1 MFFPND
7 MKVSPKRT
15 IQFWLPVLL
24 FGILGTSFGFGVS
37 TLFPAGDTWMYD
49 WQLAQLASRQQADS
63 SIILLTLD
71 GDGPAGC
78 GPDRWNTATL
88 AQTISALNQAQAK
101 VIAPALPIGIPTS
114 PECGDIAGLAKLIEA
129 TKQAGNVVYP
139 SSVPDALASE
149 ASRIGVLDLEVD
161 EDGIFRRIP
170 VNVLEGDSDLLP
182 FGLAIVPRSTAGLTT
197 DTVKDGLLP
206 LVGRWADRPFHTYSF
221 GQIWELVTT
230 RDYSQLSTIV
240 KNKFVVLVPVGD
252 HTVALPT
259 AVETAAP
266 VGFLHANLL
275 QSALSH
281 SWIKKRTWEQGLVIT
296 FLLAML
302 AAWFPLRFPG
312 GWGLLSVGLLLI
324 GYWGL
329 TLLSFHTLK
338 EYWPF
343 VAPLVASAVAV
354 LGNISWSLYRG
365 RTRTEHQI
373 RRVSAQLVKNQE
385 QLIKKERLAK
395 QLNDEVTRAR
405 ELAEQSTQKYQEV
418 AASAER
424 HQNRLHHAQGEV
436 ETTRQRLQALQSQ
449 LDHLQRSMAP
459 RSITPTPLPDD
470 NLEQLR
476 QECESLGIFTRSSN
490 VLKVF
495 QDLKKAAHTNN
506 PILLLG
512 ETGTGKELFAQA
524 THHLSQR
531 SRGPFIS
538 INIAAIRPELF
549 ESELF
554 GSVKGA
560 YTGALARRGFLET
573 ADGGTLFL
581 DEIGELPL
589 SLQAKL
595 LRVLEE
601 GSFYRVGQS
610 SPTHVDVRIVT
621 ATNLDLIQ
629 EVSEGRYRED
639 LYYRLRSI
647 VLRLPPLRERGGEE
661 VDLLAHHF
669 LRELS
674 QGHPQQP
681 LHFTQAA
688 LQAIQSYDWPG
699 NIRELR
705 QTLIQAV
712 ALTDG
717 PVLNEED
724 LRLSQPQPTES
735 SGTATEVSD
744 FSTGGNE
751 EIGSR
756 EDSYILSC
764 LRHHK
769 FDMQAT
775 AKALNWDRGTVTQ
788 RLKGMGFQALVDHQ
802 ENIAAAAETLAG
814 KASLVKVVEV
824 RLREYYNN
832 LMSSTKQYH
841 SVDDAIAD
849 SRRRLRNLPD
859 RHFPAVESL
868 IRQHFQRQAQ

>member
-1 MFFPND
+1 
-7 MKVSPKRT
+7 
-15 IQFWLPVLL
+15 
-24 FGILGTSFGFGVS
+24 
-37 TLFPAGDTWMYD
+37 MYD

-63 SIILLTLD
+63 SITLLTLEE
-71 GDGPAGC
+71 DGPASC
-78 GPDRWNTATL
+78 GPGRWNTATL
-88 AQTISALNQAQAK
+88 AQSISALNQAQAK

-114 PECGDIAGLAKLIEA
+114 PECGGVAGLAKLIEA

-170 VNVLEGDSDLLP
+170 VKILEGDSDLLP
-182 FGLAIVPRSTAGLTT
+182 FGLAIIPRPAAGLTT

-206 LVGRWADRPFHTYSF
+206 LVGRWTDRPFQTYSF
-221 GQIWELVTT
+221 RRVWELVTT
-230 RDYSQLSTIV
+230 RDPSQLSTIV

-252 HTVALPT
+252 NAGALPT

-281 SWIKKRTWEQGLVIT
+281 SWIKKRSWEQGLAIT
-296 FLLAML
+296 FLLAFL
-302 AAWFPLRFPG
+302 VAWFPLRFPG
-312 GWGLLSVGLLLI
+312 GWGLSSVALLLI
-324 GYWGL
+324 AYGGL
-329 TLLSFHTLK
+329 TQLSFQTLK
-338 EYWPF
+338 EFWPF
-343 VAPLVASAVAV
+343 VGPLVASSVAV
-354 LGNISWSLYRG
+354 LGNISWSLYQG

-395 QLNDEVTRAR
+395 QLTDEVTQAR

-418 AASAER
+418 AASAEQ

-436 ETTRQRLQALQSQ
+436 ETTRQRLHALQSQ
-449 LDHLQRSMAP
+449 LDHLQKSRAP
-459 RSITPTPLPDD
+459 GSITPTPLPDV

-476 QECESLGIFTRSSN
+476 QECESLGILTRAPN

-495 QDLKKAAHTNN
+495 QDLKKAANTNN

-524 THHLSQR
+524 THYLSQR
-531 SRGPFIS
+531 ARGPFIS

-560 YTGALARRGFLET
+560 YTGALSRRGFLET

-581 DEIGELPL
+581 DEVGELPL
-589 SLQAKL
+589 SLQVKL

-610 SPTHVDVRIVT
+610 SPTLVDVRIVT

-629 EVSEGRYRED
+629 EVREGRYRED

-647 VLRLPPLRERGGEE
+647 VLRLPPLRERGEEE

-669 LRELS
+669 LQELS

-688 LQAIQSYDWPG
+688 LQAIQSYSWPG

-705 QTLIQAV
+705 QTIVQAV

-724 LRLSQPQPTES
+724 LRLTKSQASEL
-735 SGTATEVSD
+735 SGTSAEISG
-744 FSTGGNE
+744 FSNGGNE

-802 ENIAAAAETLAG
+802 ENISAAAETLAG
-814 KASLVKVVEV
+814 TASLVKVVEV

-832 LMSSTKQYH
+832 LMSSTKPYQ

-849 SRRRLRNLPD
+849 SRKRLRNLPD
-859 RHFPAVESL
+859 RHFPAVEAL
-868 IRQHFQRQAQ
+868 IRQHFQRQSQ